1 MKKVIY
7 TLFIST
13 LVFGFVLHDVAE
25 AQRKRGQTTMKFL
38 SAPLGARATGMG
50 DAMTAVEDRSLSIF
64 YNPANSAFQTS
75 LFDVSIGNVS
85 WIADIDYQYTALTFA
100 PKNGLYGVIGFSV
113 MSVDYGDIPETI
125 RENSET
131 GYKNLGT
138 YNPNAIAAGL
148 SYSRAISSQF
158 SVGANVRYVDQNLV
172 NAPIGIEILTDES
185 GLEPNDTTYIRQK
198 FGKNVYTV
206 DFGVLF
212 KTGFESL
219 NFAMSVRNYSNE
231 VTYIQDTQELPLTFR
246 IGLSMNVL
254 DLTSL
259 NPDMHKLLVSIDANR
274 PRDYFEQ
281 LMVGAEYGF
290 MDRLFLRGGY
300 VFPTDEQGIS
310 MGVGVNLPF
319 ARRYGIRADYSHTA
333 FGVFNSVNRISVQ
346 LSL

>member
-85 WIADIDYQYTALTFA
+85 WIADIDYQYAAFTFA
-100 PKNGLYGVIGFSV
+100 PRNGLYGVIGFSF
-113 MSVDYGDIPETI
+113 MGVDYGDLTETI
-125 RENSET
+125 RDNSDL
-131 GYKNLGT
+131 GYEVLGT
-138 YNPNAIAAGL
+138 YNPNAVAFGV

-158 SVGANVRYVDQNLV
+158 SVGANVRYVDVNLS
-172 NAPIGIEILTDES
+172 NAPIGLSDGS
-185 GLEPNDTTYIRQK
+185 LVRQQFDKQTYA
-198 FGKNVYTV
+198 V

-246 IGLSMNVL
+246 IGLAMNVL
-254 DLTSL
+254 DFTSL
-259 NPDMHKLLVSIDANR
+259 NPDMHKLLVSVDANR
-274 PRDYFEQ
+274 PRDYYEQ
-281 LMVGAEYGF
+281 LMIGAEYGF

-319 ARRYGIRADYSHTA
+319 ASRYGIRADYSHTA

-346 LSL
+346 LSF

>member
-1 MKKVIY
+1 VKKVIY

-50 DAMTAVEDRSLSIF
+50 DAMTAVEDRSTSIF
-64 YNPANSAFQTS
+64 YNPANAAFQTS

-85 WIADIDYQYTALTFA
+85 WIADIDYQYAAMTFA
-100 PKNGLYGVIGFSV
+100 PKNGLYGVIGFSF
-113 MSVDYGDIPETI
+113 MGVDYGDLTETI
-125 RENSET
+125 RNNSEL
-131 GYKNLGT
+131 GYEVLGT
-138 YNPNAIAAGL
+138 YNPNAIAFGL
-148 SYSRAISSQF
+148 SYARAISSQF
-158 SVGANVRYVDQNLV
+158 SVGANIRYVDVNLA
-172 NAPIGIEILTDES
+172 NAPIGLSEGSL
-185 GLEPNDTTYIRQK
+185 IRQQFEK
-198 FGKNVYTV
+198 QTYTV
-206 DFGVLF
+206 DFGVLY

-246 IGLSMNVL
+246 IGLAMNVL
-254 DLTSL
+254 DLTSV
-259 NPDMHKLLVSIDANR
+259 NSDMHKLLVSVDANR

-281 LMVGAEYGF
+281 LMVGAEYAF

-300 VFPTDEQGIS
+300 TFPTDEQGIS

-319 ARRYGIRADYSHTA
+319 ATRYGIRADYSHTT
-333 FGVFNSVNRISVQ
+333 FGVFNSVNRLSVQ
-346 LSL
+346 LSF

>member
-38 SAPLGARATGMG
+38 SAPLGARASGMG
-50 DAMTAVEDRSLSIF
+50 DAMTAVEDRSLSLF
-64 YNPANSAFQTS
+64 YNPANAAFQTS
-75 LFDVSIGNVS
+75 LFDVSVGNVS
-85 WIADIDYQYTALTFA
+85 WIADIDYQYAAMTFA
-100 PKNGLYGVIGFSV
+100 PKNGLYGVIGLSF
-113 MSVDYGDIPETI
+113 MGVDYGDIPETI
-125 RENSET
+125 RNNTESGFET
-131 GYKNLGT
+131 IGT
-138 YNPNAIAAGL
+138 YNPNAVAFGL
-148 SYSRAISSQF
+148 SYARAITSQF
-158 SVGANVRYVDQNLV
+158 SVGANIRYVDVNLA
-172 NAPIGIEILTDES
+172 NAPIGLAD
-185 GLEPNDTTYIRQK
+185 GGGVVRRQ
-198 FGKNVYTV
+198 FDNQTYTV

-219 NFAMSVRNYSNE
+219 NFAMSLRNYSSE
-231 VTYIQDTQELPLTFR
+231 ITYLRDAQELPLTLR

-254 DLTSL
+254 DLTSV
-259 NPDMHKLLVSIDANR
+259 NPEVHTLLVSVDANR
-274 PRDYFEQ
+274 PRDYYEQ
-281 LMVGAEYGF
+281 LMIGAEYGF

>member
-85 WIADIDYQYTALTFA
+85 WIADIDYQYAALTFA
-100 PKNGLYGVIGFSV
+100 PKNGLYGVIGLSF
-113 MSVDYGDIPETI
+113 MGVDYGDLTETI
-125 RENSET
+125 RDNSDL
-131 GYKNLGT
+131 GYEVLGT
-138 YNPNAIAAGL
+138 YNPNAIAFGI

-158 SVGANVRYVDQNLV
+158 SVGANVRYVDINLS
-172 NAPIGIEILTDES
+172 NAPIGLNEGSLVRQQFD
-185 GLEPNDTTYIRQK
+185 LQTYA
-198 FGKNVYTV
+198 V
-206 DFGVLF
+206 DFGVLY

-246 IGLSMNVL
+246 IGLAMNVL
-254 DLTSL
+254 DLTSI
-259 NPDMHKLLVSIDANR
+259 NPEMHKLLVSIDANR

-281 LMVGAEYGF
+281 LMIGAEYGF

-333 FGVFNSVNRISVQ
+333 FGVFNSVNRLSVQ
-346 LSL
+346 LSF

>member
-50 DAMTAVEDRSLSIF
+50 DAMTAIEDRSLSLF
-64 YNPANSAFQTS
+64 YNPANTAFQTS

-85 WIADIDYQYTALTFA
+85 WIADIDYQYAALTFA
-100 PKNGLYGVIGFSV
+100 PKNGLYGVLGFSF
-113 MSVDYGDIPETI
+113 MGVDYGDLIETI
-125 RENSET
+125 RDNSDI
-131 GYKNLGT
+131 GYEVLGT
-138 YNPNAIAAGL
+138 YNPNAVAFGV

-158 SVGANVRYVDQNLV
+158 SVGANVRYVDVNLS
-172 NAPIGIEILTDES
+172 NAPIGLSD
-185 GLEPNDTTYIRQK
+185 GNLVRQQ
-198 FGKNVYTV
+198 FDMQTYTV

-246 IGLSMNVL
+246 IGLAMNIL
-254 DLTSL
+254 DLTSI
-259 NPDMHKLLVSIDANR
+259 NPEMHKLLVSVDANR

-281 LMVGAEYGF
+281 LMIGAEYGF

-300 VFPTDEQGIS
+300 VFPTDEQGVS

-333 FGVFNSVNRISVQ
+333 FGVFNSVNRLSVQ
-346 LSL
+346 LSF

>member
-85 WIADIDYQYTALTFA
+85 WIADIDYQYAALTFA
-100 PKNGLYGVIGFSV
+100 PKNGLYGVIGLSF
-113 MSVDYGDIPETI
+113 MGVDYGDLTETI
-125 RENSET
+125 RDNSDL
-131 GYKNLGT
+131 GYEVLGT
-138 YNPNAIAAGL
+138 YNPNAIAFGL

-158 SVGANVRYVDQNLV
+158 SVGANVRYVDVNLS
-172 NAPIGIEILTDES
+172 NAPIGLNEGSLVRQQFD
-185 GLEPNDTTYIRQK
+185 LQTYA
-198 FGKNVYTV
+198 V

-246 IGLSMNVL
+246 IGLAMNVL
-254 DLTSL
+254 DLTSV
-259 NPDMHKLLVSIDANR
+259 NPEMHKLLVSVDANR

-281 LMVGAEYGF
+281 LMIGAEYGF

-333 FGVFNSVNRISVQ
+333 FGVFNSVNRLSVQ
-346 LSL
+346 LSF